1 MVIDKPPWWR
11 RIYDLVRK
19 NPDRILL
26 LGTFLVDAGRFAA
39 DLQGNGLGS

>member
-26 LGTFLVDAGRFAA
+26 LGSLLVNAGQLSA
-39 DLQGNGLGS
+39 DLLGNGLGS